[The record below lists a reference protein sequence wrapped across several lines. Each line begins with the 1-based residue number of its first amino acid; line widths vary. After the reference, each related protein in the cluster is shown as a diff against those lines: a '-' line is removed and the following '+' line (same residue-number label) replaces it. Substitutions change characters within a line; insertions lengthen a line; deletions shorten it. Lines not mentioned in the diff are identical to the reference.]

1 MNKVSKKV
9 FKKTLCITG
18 HKGVLAK
25 NFIKKFNKNFKFY
38 YYPQRIENL
47 NDFKNWAS
55 KKKFNYFIHNAA
67 IFKGKNIIKVN
78 KTSSINLIK
87 YLNKYK
93 KTDYFLFISTAHVYG
108 FSKKKFNENSKRIP
122 KSRYGLS
129 KKLVEDF
136 IIKNKNRFNFKIG
149 MARIF
154 NFTHH
159 LQKEGHF
166 VPDVIKKIKKRKK
179 IENINCYR
187 DFIDIDDVCSAIYKI
202 LKNNYN
208 GPINICSGKKINLV
222 NIAKYMSKMINK
234 TPIIDYKRALDL
246 FGDNSKLK
254 ALGLN
259 KFRPVSKILN
269 KFN

>member
-1 MNKVSKKV
+1 M
-9 FKKTLCITG
+9 FKKKICITG
-18 HKGVLAK
+18 HKGVLAT
-25 NFIKKFNKNFKFY
+25 NFIKKYKKYFKFY
-38 YYPQRIENL
+38 YYPRRIENI
-47 NDFKNWAS
+47 NSFKSWAS
-55 KKKFNYFIHNAA
+55 KKKFNFFIHNAA
-67 IFKGKNIIKVN
+67 IFKGKNIIKIN

-87 YLNKYK
+87 YLNKYN
-93 KTDYFLFISTAHVYG
+93 KTDYFLFISSAHVYG
-108 FSKKKFNENSKRIP
+108 FSKKKFNENSKRKP
-122 KSRYGLS
+122 KSKYGLS

-136 IIKNKNRFNFKIG
+136 IIKNNDRFNFRVG

-166 VPDVIKKIKKRKK
+166 IPDIIKKIKKQKK
-179 IENINCYR
+179 IDNINCYR

-208 GPINICSGKKINLV
+208 GPINICSGKRVNLV
-222 NIAKYMSKMINK
+222 NITKYMSKKMNK
-234 TPIIDYKRALDL
+234 TAIIDKKRTLDL
-246 FGDNSKLK
+246 LGDNSKLK

-259 KFRPVSKILN
+259 KFKSVNKILN